1 MKKLFKTDKAIYSA
15 VAAFN
20 AIMLL
25 CGIVFNN
32 IGFWGAL
39 LPLNIMIA
47 AIISEFHS

>member
-1 MKKLFKTDKAIYSA
+1 MKRLFKTDKAIYSA

-25 CGIVFNN
+25 CGIVFNS

-39 LPLNIMIA
+39 LPLNIIIVG
-47 AIISEFHS
+47 IISELD

>member
-1 MKKLFKTDKAIYSA
+1 MKRLFKTDKAIYST

-25 CGIVFNN
+25 SGIVFNN

-39 LPLNIMIA
+39 LPINIMICA
-47 AIISEFHS
+47 VLSKLD